1 MEEDGGGQLFQK
13 MRGEEV
19 AKGTSYKEFIQP
31 VPFAHVR
38 ALDQEQDWPPGYFS
52 PCQLPPRSFSQWSV
66 DSCIR
71 FTQGAC

>member
-38 ALDQEQDWPPGYFS
+38 ALDQEQDCPLVTLPAPS
-52 PCQLPPRSFSQWSV
+52 PAFLTVVCGLLH
-66 DSCIR
+66 
-71 FTQGAC
+71 

>member
-38 ALDQEQDWPPGYFS
+38 ALDQEQNRPFVPLPAPS
-52 PCQLPPRSFSQWSV
+52 PEFLAVVCGLLP
-66 DSCIR
+66 
-71 FTQGAC
+71 